1 MRAVTWLL
9 ECVEWVFGLLRSGA
23 VLRTFRRGRKL
34 RPRLESESRLSTRLQ
49 SVGRESTRDTQSL
62 YGTIRIVVACTHG
75 STCTPVNAVF
85 ELATAVQKNW

>member
-34 RPRLESESRLSTRLQ
+34 RRLESESRLSTRLQ
-49 SVGRESTRDTQSL
+49 SVGRESTRDTL
-62 YGTIRIVVACTHG
+62 LL
-75 STCTPVNAVF
+75 F
-85 ELATAVQKNW
+85 K